1 MSKYTPVSLDYL
13 WTIYVRRSVSSSV
26 SEEQVLELK
35 KAFYAGA
42 GSALSNIIRAC
53 DTSSESGIKV
63 IDGFLDECAELLKKA
78 LKKDQE
84 KTSKCLR
91 APEVGWEKDVVLSIY
106 ADKAHAKNDTE
117 RLLERVIN
125 IGSEELWHGDCTC
138 AFPVPGGSGK
148 YYYKIEEHD
157 LEKKPYVES
166 EE

>member
-84 KTSKCLR
+84 KTSKM
-91 APEVGWEKDVVLSIY
+91 
-106 ADKAHAKNDTE
+106 
-117 RLLERVIN
+117 
-125 IGSEELWHGDCTC
+125 
-138 AFPVPGGSGK
+138 
-148 YYYKIEEHD
+148 
-157 LEKKPYVES
+157 
-166 EE
+166 